1 MTKWYYIGW
10 YYIGLSLFLIALVG
24 STVYEDYSKT
34 QCRIESVKAGKSAD
48 DIQKICK

>member
-1 MTKWYYIGW
+1 MSAKWYYIGM
-10 YYIGLSLFLIALVG
+10 SAFFIAMAV
-24 STVYEDYSKT
+24 SMAYDSYSKT